1 METII
6 IQNCIIEFRS
16 WHSGLW
22 SEARYAHRG
31 FLYSTDKMP
40 HSSSCLDSSHALFP
54 GLPRTRWACVD
65 RFCRPLVPLYWFISE
80 VTCRPAE
87 LGRLGARGLVK
98 SGGGGCSSPEEG
110 QGGVLLRVNVMRSF
124 QLLTSPCT

>member
-40 HSSSCLDSSHALFP
+40 HGSSCLDS
-54 GLPRTRWACVD
+54 
-65 RFCRPLVPLYWFISE
+65 
-80 VTCRPAE
+80 
-87 LGRLGARGLVK
+87 
-98 SGGGGCSSPEEG
+98 
-110 QGGVLLRVNVMRSF
+110 
-124 QLLTSPCT
+124 QLLGGTTRSSLDIPGHAGRVWTDFAGPRFPYSGSSLRLPAGLQSLGDWVLEGW